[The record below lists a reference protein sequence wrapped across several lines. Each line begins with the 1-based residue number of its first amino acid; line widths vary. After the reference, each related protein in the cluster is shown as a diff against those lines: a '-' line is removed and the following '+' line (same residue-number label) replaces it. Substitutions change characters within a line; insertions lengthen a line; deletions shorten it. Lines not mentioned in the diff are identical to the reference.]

1 MANLV
6 YKRKF
11 YCERLNDVSIP
22 FESKSIGSHEDAAT
36 LLRAIYEKEGLDVG
50 INESCFVVFI
60 NAHNLPVGYY
70 KVSEGGLSSTTIDN
84 RMIVKS
90 ALDCFASGVLLCH
103 NHPSGSATPS
113 KADIQSTE
121 KLMRCLNVFEIQLLD
136 HIVLSEDEAYSFVL
150 KTLF

>member
-11 YCERLNDVSIP
+11 YCERLNDAIP
-22 FESKSIGSHEDAAT
+22 FDYKSIASHKDAAT
-36 LLRAIYEKEGLDVG
+36 LLRAIYEKEGLDVS
-50 INESCFVVFI
+50 ISEACIVVFI
-60 NAHNLPVGYY
+60 NTNNLPVGYY

-84 RMIVKS
+84 RMITKA

-103 NHPSGSATPS
+103 NHPSGSPTPS
-113 KADIQSTE
+113 KADVTNTE
-121 KLMRCLNVFEIQLLD
+121 RLMKCLEVFDIQLLD
-136 HIVLSEDEAYSFVL
+136 HIILSEQTAYSFVL